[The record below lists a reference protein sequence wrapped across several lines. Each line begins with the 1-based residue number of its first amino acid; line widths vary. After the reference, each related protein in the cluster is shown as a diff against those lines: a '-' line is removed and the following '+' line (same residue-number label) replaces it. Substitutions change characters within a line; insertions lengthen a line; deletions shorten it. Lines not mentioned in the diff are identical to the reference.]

1 MDEDI
6 RKEHRADEPDSA
18 DAESGLNR
26 LDSMN
31 GLDKLDRVN
40 RRTFIK
46 VSALAGM
53 AGAAG
58 AAGIAASGCDSAGEM
73 DGSSGDGNP
82 GGAGGTGGSGG
93 AQATSGGAQATSGGA
108 QATSGGAGDSAGG
121 LTSAGGDPD
130 AIAADLRDNVYT
142 RLLGVRP
149 HVGAHEH
156 LSSMGGS
163 RMPAEVMAAM
173 TEANRYFVDMAELH
187 DAAGRRIAEIM
198 GAEAALVSSGAFA
211 TMLVGAA
218 GVLTGSDEE
227 RMRLLPNPT
236 WPKVECLFQTAHRF
250 FYDNVFGLAGMKLVE
265 AGTRAEYEA
274 AITDRTALLVGL
286 AYIEHQTR
294 GVPPFPV
301 RHRQEH
307 DPETLMPLE
316 IIEIG
321 RRRGVPVMI
330 DLASN
335 LPPKENLTRYLE
347 AGADLVVVS
356 GGKGIR
362 GPNSTGILA
371 GRADLIEA
379 ARMQNAPNN
388 GIGTGAEG
396 RQGGDRRPGRRAGA
410 VRGPRRGRGDRRLER
425 EGPLAGGSAAG
436 HRRPGSPLRAQ
447 HPRLPRRGTALGRG
461 GDSPVPGRRGPALA
475 RGRPEDHLR
484 RSGSAH
490 AAARGRRS
498 RTRGPQA
505 AGTVH
510 HGKLKDC
517 RKEGHGRR
525 KAERKRRA
533 WRSAGR

>member
-1 MDEDI
+1 MDEPVRQD
-6 RKEHRADEPDSA
+6 RHNNEPASSE
-18 DAESGLNR
+18 AESE
-26 LDSMN
+26 
-31 GLDKLDRVN
+31 LDRLN
-40 RRTFIK
+40 RRTFIRM
-46 VSALAGM
+46 SALAGM
-53 AGAAG
+53 AGV
-58 AAGIAASGCDSAGEM
+58 AGIAASGCGSSNELDGLSGSAGAV
-73 DGSSGDGNP
+73 GS
-82 GGAGGTGGSGG
+82 GGGGSGG
-93 AQATSGGAQATSGGA
+93 SG
-108 QATSGGAGDSAGG
+108 SAGG
-121 LTSAGGDPD
+121 AEGAVGTGGTGVGDPD
-130 AIAADLRDNVYT
+130 ALAADLRDNVYT
-142 RLLGVRP
+142 RMLGVRP

-173 TEANRYFVDMAELH
+173 AEANRYFVDMAELH

-211 TMLVGAA
+211 AMLVGAA
-218 GVLTGSDEE
+218 GVLTGSDQD

-250 FYDNVFGLAGMKLVE
+250 FYDNVFGFAGMKLVE
-265 AGTRAEYEA
+265 AGTREEFEA

-371 GRADLIEA
+371 GRADLIHA
-379 ARMQNAPNN
+379 ARMQNAPVN
-388 GIGTGAEG
+388 GIGRGLKVGKEEIVGLVAALERYVALDEDAEIAAWNAKA
-396 RQGGDRRPGRRAGA
+396 RRLADRLQGIDGLEARYELNTHGYCDVELVWDESVIPLSREDVDRLLRAGDPKIIYDGP
-410 VRGPRRGRGDRRLER
+410 GPRTLQLVDGEVELVARRLR
-425 EGPLAGGSAAG
+425 ELFTTGS
-436 HRRPGSPLRAQ
+436 
-447 HPRLPRRGTALGRG
+447 
-461 GDSPVPGRRGPALA
+461 
-475 RGRPEDHLR
+475 
-484 RSGSAH
+484 
-490 AAARGRRS
+490 
-498 RTRGPQA
+498 
-505 AGTVH
+505 
-510 HGKLKDC
+510 
-517 RKEGHGRR
+517 
-525 KAERKRRA
+525 
-533 WRSAGR
+533 

>member
-6 RKEHRADEPDSA
+6 RENQGVDEPDSA
-18 DAESGLNR
+18 EAENDLDR
-26 LDSMN
+26 LDQLDRLDD
-31 GLDKLDRVN
+31 LDKLDRVD

-58 AAGIAASGCDSAGEM
+58 VATSGCSSAGEM
-73 DGSSGDGNP
+73 DGSSGDAGA
-82 GGAGGTGGSGG
+82 GGAGVAGGSGG
-93 AQATSGGAQATSGGA
+93 EL
-108 QATSGGAGDSAGG
+108 AG
-121 LTSAGGDPD
+121 TGGDLD

-163 RMPAEVMAAM
+163 RMPAEVMDAM
-173 TEANRYFVDMAELH
+173 VEANRYFVDMAELH
-187 DAAGRRIAEIM
+187 EAAGRRIAEIM

-227 RMRLLPNPT
+227 RMGLLPNPT

-335 LPPKENLTRYLE
+335 LPPKENLTKYLE

-388 GIGTGAEG
+388 GIGRGLKVGKEEIVGLVAALERYVALDEDEEIAAWNG
-396 RQGGDRRPGRRAGA
+396 KARWLADQLQGIDGLEARYELNTHGYHDVELLWDESVIPLSREDVDRLLRSGDPKIIYDGP
-410 VRGPRRGRGDRRLER
+410 GPRTLQLEAGEVELVVRRLR
-425 EGPLAGGSAAG
+425 ELFTTGS
-436 HRRPGSPLRAQ
+436 
-447 HPRLPRRGTALGRG
+447 
-461 GDSPVPGRRGPALA
+461 
-475 RGRPEDHLR
+475 
-484 RSGSAH
+484 
-490 AAARGRRS
+490 
-498 RTRGPQA
+498 
-505 AGTVH
+505 
-510 HGKLKDC
+510 
-517 RKEGHGRR
+517 
-525 KAERKRRA
+525 
-533 WRSAGR
+533 

>member
-6 RKEHRADEPDSA
+6 REDNRVDEPDSVDSV
-18 DAESGLNR
+18 DAEIGLDQLEG
-26 LDSMN
+26 LDR
-31 GLDKLDRVN
+31 LDKLDGRAGRDGPYSLDRLN
-40 RRTFIK
+40 RRAFIR

-58 AAGIAASGCDSAGEM
+58 VAASGCSSAGEL
-73 DGSSGDGNP
+73 DGSSGGGGVSGT
-82 GGAGGTGGSGG
+82 GGAGGSAGDL
-93 AQATSGGAQATSGGA
+93 A
-108 QATSGGAGDSAGG
+108 GAGS
-121 LTSAGGDPD
+121 DPV
-130 AIAADLRDNVYT
+130 ALAANLRDNVYT

-187 DAAGRRIAEIM
+187 EAAGRRIAEIM

-211 TMLVGAA
+211 AMLVGAA
-218 GVLTGSDEE
+218 GVLTGPDQE
-227 RMRLLPNPT
+227 RMRLLPDPT

-250 FYDNVFGLAGMKLVE
+250 FYDNVFGFAGMKLVE

-335 LPPKENLTRYLE
+335 LPPKENLTKYLE

-371 GRADLIEA
+371 GRADLIHA
-379 ARMQNAPNN
+379 ARMQNAPVN
-388 GIGTGAEG
+388 GIGRGLKVGKEEIVGLVAALERYVALDEDEEIAAWNAKARWLADQLQGIDGLEARYELNTHGYCDVELLWDEAVIPLSREDVG
-396 RQGGDRRPGRRAGA
+396 RLLRAGDPKI
-410 VRGPRRGRGDRRLER
+410 VYDGPGPRTLQLEEGEVQLVARRLHE
-425 EGPLAGGSAAG
+425 LFTTGS
-436 HRRPGSPLRAQ
+436 
-447 HPRLPRRGTALGRG
+447 
-461 GDSPVPGRRGPALA
+461 
-475 RGRPEDHLR
+475 
-484 RSGSAH
+484 
-490 AAARGRRS
+490 
-498 RTRGPQA
+498 
-505 AGTVH
+505 
-510 HGKLKDC
+510 
-517 RKEGHGRR
+517 
-525 KAERKRRA
+525 
-533 WRSAGR
+533 

>member
-6 RKEHRADEPDSA
+6 RKEQRGDEPESA
-18 DAESGLNR
+18 VAENELDGLNQ
-26 LDSMN
+26 LDRPD

-40 RRTFIK
+40 RRTFIR

-53 AGAAG
+53 AGMAG
-58 AAGIAASGCDSAGEM
+58 AAGVAVYGCSSAGES
-73 DGSSGDGNP
+73 DGSPGDA
-82 GGAGGTGGSGG
+82 GAGGTGGDPEGQAASDRPGGSGSDL
-93 AQATSGGAQATSGGA
+93 A
-108 QATSGGAGDSAGG
+108 
-121 LTSAGGDPD
+121 SAGGDPD

-163 RMPAEVMAAM
+163 RMPAEVMEAM

-227 RMRLLPNPT
+227 RMGLLPNPT

-335 LPPKENLTRYLE
+335 LPPKENLTKYLE

-388 GIGTGAEG
+388 GIGRGLKVGKEEIVGLVAALERYVALDEDEEIAAWNGKARWLADQLQGIDGLEARYELNTHGYHDVELLWDEAVIPLSREDVG
-396 RQGGDRRPGRRAGA
+396 RLLRAGDPKIIYDGP
-410 VRGPRRGRGDRRLER
+410 GPRTLQLEEGEVELVVRRLR
-425 EGPLAGGSAAG
+425 ELFTTGS
-436 HRRPGSPLRAQ
+436 
-447 HPRLPRRGTALGRG
+447 
-461 GDSPVPGRRGPALA
+461 
-475 RGRPEDHLR
+475 
-484 RSGSAH
+484 
-490 AAARGRRS
+490 
-498 RTRGPQA
+498 
-505 AGTVH
+505 
-510 HGKLKDC
+510 
-517 RKEGHGRR
+517 
-525 KAERKRRA
+525 
-533 WRSAGR
+533 

>member
-1 MDEDI
+1 MVDDSLDDKRVDEL
-6 RKEHRADEPDSA
+6 DSA
-18 DAESGLNR
+18 DAESGL
-26 LDSMN
+26 
-31 GLDKLDRVN
+31 DR
-40 RRTFIK
+40 RAFIR

-58 AAGIAASGCDSAGEM
+58 AAGVAASGCSSAGEL
-73 DGSSGDGNP
+73 DGSSGSA
-82 GGAGGTGGSGG
+82 GAGGPNGAGTGGSGG
-93 AQATSGGAQATSGGA
+93 AGSTGIQ
-108 QATSGGAGDSAGG
+108 
-121 LTSAGGDPD
+121 GGDPD
-130 AIAADLRDNVYT
+130 GLAADLRDNVYT

-149 HVGAHEH
+149 HLGAHEH

-163 RMPAEVMAAM
+163 RMPAEVMEATA
-173 TEANRYFVDMAELH
+173 EANRYFVDMAELH

-211 TMLVGAA
+211 AMLVGAA
-218 GVLTGSDEE
+218 GVLTGPDQE
-227 RMRLLPNPT
+227 RMRLLPDPT

-250 FYDNVFGLAGMKLVE
+250 FYDNVFGFAGMKLVE

-335 LPPKENLTRYLE
+335 LPPKENLTKYLE

-371 GRADLIEA
+371 GRADLIHA
-379 ARMQNAPNN
+379 ARMQNAPVN
-388 GIGTGAEG
+388 GIGRGLKVGKEEIVGLVAALERYVALDEDEEITAWNAKARWLADQLQGIDGLEARYELNTHGYHDVELLWDEAVIPLSREDVG
-396 RQGGDRRPGRRAGA
+396 RLLRAGDPKIIYDGP
-410 VRGPRRGRGDRRLER
+410 GPRTLQLEEGEVELVARRLR
-425 EGPLAGGSAAG
+425 ELFTTGS
-436 HRRPGSPLRAQ
+436 
-447 HPRLPRRGTALGRG
+447 
-461 GDSPVPGRRGPALA
+461 
-475 RGRPEDHLR
+475 
-484 RSGSAH
+484 
-490 AAARGRRS
+490 
-498 RTRGPQA
+498 
-505 AGTVH
+505 
-510 HGKLKDC
+510 
-517 RKEGHGRR
+517 
-525 KAERKRRA
+525 
-533 WRSAGR
+533 

>member
-6 RKEHRADEPDSA
+6 RKEHRGDEPDSA

-53 AGAAG
+53 TGMAG

-73 DGSSGDGNP
+73 DGSPGDGNP
-82 GGAGGTGGSGG
+82 GGAGGTGGSV
-93 AQATSGGAQATSGGA
+93 GA

-121 LTSAGGDPD
+121 LTVAGGDPD
-130 AIAADLRDNVYT
+130 AIAADLKDNVYT

-187 DAAGRRIAEIM
+187 DAVGRRIAEIM

-250 FYDNVFGLAGMKLVE
+250 FYDNVFGLA
-265 AGTRAEYEA
+265 A
-274 AITDRTALLVGL
+274 
-286 AYIEHQTR
+286 
-294 GVPPFPV
+294 
-301 RHRQEH
+301 
-307 DPETLMPLE
+307 
-316 IIEIG
+316 
-321 RRRGVPVMI
+321 
-330 DLASN
+330 
-335 LPPKENLTRYLE
+335 
-347 AGADLVVVS
+347 
-356 GGKGIR
+356 
-362 GPNSTGILA
+362 
-371 GRADLIEA
+371 
-379 ARMQNAPNN
+379 
-388 GIGTGAEG
+388 
-396 RQGGDRRPGRRAGA
+396 
-410 VRGPRRGRGDRRLER
+410 
-425 EGPLAGGSAAG
+425 
-436 HRRPGSPLRAQ
+436 
-447 HPRLPRRGTALGRG
+447 
-461 GDSPVPGRRGPALA
+461 
-475 RGRPEDHLR
+475 
-484 RSGSAH
+484 
-490 AAARGRRS
+490 
-498 RTRGPQA
+498 
-505 AGTVH
+505 
-510 HGKLKDC
+510 
-517 RKEGHGRR
+517 
-525 KAERKRRA
+525 
-533 WRSAGR
+533 

>member
-6 RKEHRADEPDSA
+6 RKEQRGDEPESA
-18 DAESGLNR
+18 VAENELDGLNQ
-26 LDSMN
+26 LDRPDR
-31 GLDKLDRVN
+31 LDKLDRVN
-40 RRTFIK
+40 RRTFIR

-53 AGAAG
+53 VGAAG
-58 AAGIAASGCDSAGEM
+58 VAVSGCSSAGEP
-73 DGSSGDGNP
+73 DGSPGDAGAGGDSGSGGSGDAQVAS
-82 GGAGGTGGSGG
+82 GGAGG
-93 AQATSGGAQATSGGA
+93 
-108 QATSGGAGDSAGG
+108 SA
-121 LTSAGGDPD
+121 SAGGDPD

-163 RMPAEVMAAM
+163 RMPAEVMEAM
-173 TEANRYFVDMAELH
+173 AEANRYFVDMAELH
-187 DAAGRRIAEIM
+187 EAAGRRIAEIM

-211 TMLVGAA
+211 AMLVGAA

-227 RMRLLPNPT
+227 RMGLLPNPT

-250 FYDNVFGLAGMKLVE
+250 FYDNVFGFAGMKLVE

-388 GIGTGAEG
+388 GIGRGLKVGKEEIVGLVAALERYVALDEDEEIAAWNAKARWLADQLQGIDGLEARYELNTHGYCDVELVWDEVVIPLSREDVG
-396 RQGGDRRPGRRAGA
+396 RLLRAGDPKIIYDGP
-410 VRGPRRGRGDRRLER
+410 GPRTLQLEEGEVELVARRLR
-425 EGPLAGGSAAG
+425 ELFTTGS
-436 HRRPGSPLRAQ
+436 
-447 HPRLPRRGTALGRG
+447 
-461 GDSPVPGRRGPALA
+461 
-475 RGRPEDHLR
+475 
-484 RSGSAH
+484 
-490 AAARGRRS
+490 
-498 RTRGPQA
+498 
-505 AGTVH
+505 
-510 HGKLKDC
+510 
-517 RKEGHGRR
+517 
-525 KAERKRRA
+525 
-533 WRSAGR
+533 

>member
-6 RKEHRADEPDSA
+6 REHKRGDGPGSVDSVV
-18 DAESGLNR
+18 AESGLDRLNR
-26 LDSMN
+26 L
-31 GLDKLDRVN
+31 N
-40 RRTFIK
+40 RRTFIR

-58 AAGIAASGCDSAGEM
+58 AAGVAASGCSRAGES
-73 DGSSGDGNP
+73 DGSTGDA
-82 GGAGGTGGSGG
+82 GAGGDSGSGGSG
-93 AQATSGGAQATSGGA
+93 
-108 QATSGGAGDSAGG
+108 DAGG
-121 LTSAGGDPD
+121 SASVGGDPD

-163 RMPAEVMAAM
+163 RMPAEVMEAM
-173 TEANRYFVDMAELH
+173 AEANRYFVDMAELH

-227 RMRLLPNPT
+227 RMGLLPNPT

-274 AITDRTALLVGL
+274 AISDRTALLVGL

-388 GIGTGAEG
+388 GIGRGLKVGKEEIVGLVAALERYVALDEDEEIAAWNGKARWLADQLQGIDGLEARYELNTHGYHDVELLWDEAVIPLSREDVG
-396 RQGGDRRPGRRAGA
+396 RLLRAGDPKIIYDGP
-410 VRGPRRGRGDRRLER
+410 GPRTLQLEEGEVELVARRLR
-425 EGPLAGGSAAG
+425 ELFTTGS
-436 HRRPGSPLRAQ
+436 
-447 HPRLPRRGTALGRG
+447 
-461 GDSPVPGRRGPALA
+461 
-475 RGRPEDHLR
+475 
-484 RSGSAH
+484 
-490 AAARGRRS
+490 
-498 RTRGPQA
+498 
-505 AGTVH
+505 
-510 HGKLKDC
+510 
-517 RKEGHGRR
+517 
-525 KAERKRRA
+525 
-533 WRSAGR
+533 

>member
-6 RKEHRADEPDSA
+6 REDKRLDEPGSA
-18 DAESGLNR
+18 EAENELDGL
-26 LDSMN
+26 D
-31 GLDKLDRVN
+31 GPAALDKLDRVN
-40 RRTFIK
+40 RRTFIR

-58 AAGIAASGCDSAGEM
+58 AAGIAASGCGSAGEM
-73 DGSSGDGNP
+73 DGSSGG
-82 GGAGGTGGSGG
+82 GGAGGAQVASDGAGGSGG
-93 AQATSGGAQATSGGA
+93 DLA
-108 QATSGGAGDSAGG
+108 
-121 LTSAGGDPD
+121 SAGGDPD
-130 AIAADLRDNVYT
+130 ALAADLKDNVYT

-173 TEANRYFVDMAELH
+173 AEANHYFVDMAELH

-218 GVLTGSDEE
+218 GVLTGTDEE
-227 RMRLLPNPT
+227 RMGLLPNPT

-265 AGTRAEYEA
+265 AGTRAEFEA

-307 DPETLMPLE
+307 DPETFMPLE

-335 LPPKENLTRYLE
+335 LPPKENLTKYLE

-388 GIGTGAEG
+388 GIGRGLKVGKEEIVGLVAALERYVALDEDEEIAAWNAKASWLADQLQGIDGVEARYELNTHGYCDVELLWDEAVIPLSREDVG
-396 RQGGDRRPGRRAGA
+396 RLLRAGDPKIIYDGP
-410 VRGPRRGRGDRRLER
+410 GPRTLQLEEGEVQLVARRLR
-425 EGPLAGGSAAG
+425 ELFTTGS
-436 HRRPGSPLRAQ
+436 
-447 HPRLPRRGTALGRG
+447 
-461 GDSPVPGRRGPALA
+461 
-475 RGRPEDHLR
+475 
-484 RSGSAH
+484 
-490 AAARGRRS
+490 
-498 RTRGPQA
+498 
-505 AGTVH
+505 
-510 HGKLKDC
+510 
-517 RKEGHGRR
+517 
-525 KAERKRRA
+525 
-533 WRSAGR
+533 

>member
-1 MDEDI
+1 MDEGI
-6 RKEHRADEPDSA
+6 REDGRVDEPESA
-18 DAESGLNR
+18 AAESGLDR
-26 LDSMN
+26 PD
-31 GLDKLDRVN
+31 GLDKLNRLN
-40 RRTFIK
+40 RRTFIR
-46 VSALAGM
+46 VSALAGV

-58 AAGIAASGCDSAGEM
+58 AAGVAASGCGSAGEM
-73 DGSSGDGNP
+73 DGSSGG
-82 GGAGGTGGSGG
+82 GGAGN
-93 AQATSGGAQATSGGA
+93 A
-108 QATSGGAGDSAGG
+108 GGAGSGPAGQVDAPAD
-121 LTSAGGDPD
+121 LGGDPD
-130 AIAADLRDNVYT
+130 ALAADLRDNVYT
-142 RLLGVRP
+142 RLLGVQP

-173 TEANRYFVDMAELH
+173 AEANRYFVDMAELH
-187 DAAGRRIAEIM
+187 DAAGKRIAEIM

-211 TMLVGAA
+211 SMLVGAA

-227 RMRLLPNPT
+227 RMERLPNPT

-250 FYDNVFGLAGMKLVE
+250 FYDNVFGFAGMKLVE

-335 LPPKENLTRYLE
+335 LPPKENLTKYLE

-388 GIGTGAEG
+388 GIGRGLKVGKEEIVGLVAALERYVALDEEEEIAAWNARARWLADQLQGIDGLEARYELNTHGYCDVELVWDEVVIPLSREDVG
-396 RQGGDRRPGRRAGA
+396 RLLRAGDPKIIYDGP
-410 VRGPRRGRGDRRLER
+410 GPRTLQLEEGEVELVARRLR
-425 EGPLAGGSAAG
+425 ELFTTGS
-436 HRRPGSPLRAQ
+436 
-447 HPRLPRRGTALGRG
+447 
-461 GDSPVPGRRGPALA
+461 
-475 RGRPEDHLR
+475 
-484 RSGSAH
+484 
-490 AAARGRRS
+490 
-498 RTRGPQA
+498 
-505 AGTVH
+505 
-510 HGKLKDC
+510 
-517 RKEGHGRR
+517 
-525 KAERKRRA
+525 
-533 WRSAGR
+533 

>member
-1 MDEDI
+1 MDQDMLEDG
-6 RKEHRADEPDSA
+6 RVDEPESA
-18 DAESGLNR
+18 AAESGLDR
-26 LDSMN
+26 RD
-31 GLDKLDRVN
+31 GLDKLNRLN
-40 RRTFIK
+40 RRTFIR
-46 VSALAGM
+46 VSALAGV

-58 AAGIAASGCDSAGEM
+58 AAGVAASGCGSAGEQ
-73 DGSSGDGNP
+73 DGPSGSSGAEDA
-82 GGAGGTGGSGG
+82 GGAGGAGGSGGTGGSNV
-93 AQATSGGAQATSGGA
+93 
-108 QATSGGAGDSAGG
+108 AGVAPAD
-121 LTSAGGDPD
+121 LGGDPD
-130 AIAADLRDNVYT
+130 ALAADLRDNVYT

-163 RMPAEVMAAM
+163 RMPAEVTEAMA
-173 TEANRYFVDMAELH
+173 EANRYFVDMAELH

-211 TMLVGAA
+211 SMLVGAA
-218 GVLTGSDEE
+218 GVLTGSDED
-227 RMRLLPNPT
+227 RMELLPNPT

-250 FYDNVFGLAGMKLVE
+250 FYDNVFGFAGMKLVE

-335 LPPKENLTRYLE
+335 LPPKENLTKYLE

-388 GIGTGAEG
+388 GIGRGLKVGKEEIVGLVAALERYVALDEEEEIAAWNARARWLADQLQGIDGVEARYELNTYGYCDVELVWDESVIPLSREDVG
-396 RQGGDRRPGRRAGA
+396 RLLRAGDPKIIYDGP
-410 VRGPRRGRGDRRLER
+410 GPRTLQLEEGEVELVARRLQE
-425 EGPLAGGSAAG
+425 LFTTGS
-436 HRRPGSPLRAQ
+436 
-447 HPRLPRRGTALGRG
+447 
-461 GDSPVPGRRGPALA
+461 
-475 RGRPEDHLR
+475 
-484 RSGSAH
+484 
-490 AAARGRRS
+490 
-498 RTRGPQA
+498 
-505 AGTVH
+505 
-510 HGKLKDC
+510 
-517 RKEGHGRR
+517 
-525 KAERKRRA
+525 
-533 WRSAGR
+533 

>member
-6 RKEHRADEPDSA
+6 REGKRVDEPDSA
-18 DAESGLNR
+18 EAENALDGLNQLDR
-26 LDSMN
+26 LN
-31 GLDKLDRVN
+31 RLDKLDRFN
-40 RRTFIK
+40 RRTFIR

-58 AAGIAASGCDSAGEM
+58 AAGVATSGCSSAGET
-73 DGSSGDGNP
+73 DGSP
-82 GGAGGTGGSGG
+82 GGVGAGSTGG
-93 AQATSGGAQATSGGA
+93 
-108 QATSGGAGDSAGG
+108 G
-121 LTSAGGDPD
+121 LASAGGDPD
-130 AIAADLRDNVYT
+130 ALAAELKDNVYT

-163 RMPAEVMAAM
+163 RMPTEVMAAM

-187 DAAGRRIAEIM
+187 DAAGRRIAGIM

-211 TMLVGAA
+211 AMLVGAA
-218 GVLTGSDEE
+218 GVLTGSDQD

-250 FYDNVFGLAGMKLVE
+250 FYDNVFGFAGMKLVE

-388 GIGTGAEG
+388 GIGRGLKVGKEEIVGLVAALERYVALDEDAEIAAWNAKARWLADQLQGIAGLEARYELNTHGYCDVELVWDEAVIPLSREDVG
-396 RQGGDRRPGRRAGA
+396 RLLRAGDPKIIYDGP
-410 VRGPRRGRGDRRLER
+410 GPRTLQLEEGEVELVARRLR
-425 EGPLAGGSAAG
+425 ELFTTGS
-436 HRRPGSPLRAQ
+436 
-447 HPRLPRRGTALGRG
+447 
-461 GDSPVPGRRGPALA
+461 
-475 RGRPEDHLR
+475 
-484 RSGSAH
+484 
-490 AAARGRRS
+490 
-498 RTRGPQA
+498 
-505 AGTVH
+505 
-510 HGKLKDC
+510 
-517 RKEGHGRR
+517 
-525 KAERKRRA
+525 
-533 WRSAGR
+533 

>member
-6 RKEHRADEPDSA
+6 REDKRVDGPDSA
-18 DAESGLNR
+18 EVENGLVWPDR
-26 LDSMN
+26 LD
-31 GLDKLDRVN
+31 RFN
-40 RRTFIK
+40 RRTFIR

-58 AAGIAASGCDSAGEM
+58 VAAVGCRSASESDGSAG
-73 DGSSGDGNP
+73 DGGAGDTGGVGSS
-82 GGAGGTGGSGG
+82 GGTGGDPE
-93 AQATSGGAQATSGGA
+93 ALA
-108 QATSGGAGDSAGG
+108 AG
-121 LTSAGGDPD
+121 
-130 AIAADLRDNVYT
+130 LRDNVYT

-163 RMPAEVMAAM
+163 RMPAEVVEAMA
-173 TEANRYFVDMAELH
+173 EANRYFVDMAELH

-211 TMLVGAA
+211 AMLVGAA
-218 GVLTGSDEE
+218 GVLTGSDQD
-227 RMRLLPNPT
+227 RMRMLPNPT

-250 FYDNVFGLAGMKLVE
+250 FYDNVFGFAGMKLVE
-265 AGTRAEYEA
+265 AGARAEYEA
-274 AITDRTALLVGL
+274 AITERTALLVGL

-321 RRRGVPVMI
+321 KRRGVPVMI

-335 LPPKENLTRYLE
+335 LPPKENLTKYLE

-371 GRADLIEA
+371 GRADLIQA
-379 ARMQNAPNN
+379 ARVQNAPVN
-388 GIGTGAEG
+388 GIGRGLKVGKEEIVGLVAALERYVALDEEAEIAAWNAKA
-396 RQGGDRRPGRRAGA
+396 RRLADQLQGIDGLEARYELNTHGYCDVELVWDESAVPLSADDVDRLLRAGDPKIIYDGP
-410 VRGPRRGRGDRRLER
+410 GPRTLQLEDGEVELVARRLR
-425 EGPLAGGSAAG
+425 ELFTTGS
-436 HRRPGSPLRAQ
+436 
-447 HPRLPRRGTALGRG
+447 
-461 GDSPVPGRRGPALA
+461 
-475 RGRPEDHLR
+475 
-484 RSGSAH
+484 
-490 AAARGRRS
+490 
-498 RTRGPQA
+498 
-505 AGTVH
+505 
-510 HGKLKDC
+510 
-517 RKEGHGRR
+517 
-525 KAERKRRA
+525 
-533 WRSAGR
+533 

>member
-1 MDEDI
+1 MDEYI
-6 RKEHRADEPDSA
+6 REDGRVDQPESA
-18 DAESGLNR
+18 ASDSGL
-26 LDSMN
+26 D
-31 GLDKLDRVN
+31 
-40 RRTFIK
+40 RRTFIR

-58 AAGIAASGCDSAGEM
+58 AAGVAASGCGSAGEL
-73 DGSSGDGNP
+73 DGSAGG
-82 GGAGGTGGSGG
+82 GGAGDAGGADGLGGTGGTG
-93 AQATSGGAQATSGGA
+93 
-108 QATSGGAGDSAGG
+108 SADG
-121 LTSAGGDPD
+121 LGGDPD
-130 AIAADLRDNVYT
+130 ALAADLRDNVYT

-173 TEANRYFVDMAELH
+173 AEANRYFVDMAELH

-211 TMLVGAA
+211 SMLVGAA
-218 GVLTGSDEE
+218 GVLTGADEE
-227 RMRLLPNPT
+227 RMGLLPDPD

-250 FYDNVFGLAGMKLVE
+250 FYDNVFGFAGMKLVE

-301 RHRQEH
+301 RHRQER

-321 RRRGVPVMI
+321 KRRGVPVMI

-388 GIGTGAEG
+388 GIGRGLKVGKEEIVGLVAALERYVTLDEDEEIAAWNARARWLADRLQGIDGLEARYELNTHGYCDVELVWDETVIPLSREDVG
-396 RQGGDRRPGRRAGA
+396 RLLRAGDPK
-410 VRGPRRGRGDRRLER
+410 VIYDGPGPRTLQLEEGEVELVAHRLR
-425 EGPLAGGSAAG
+425 ELFTTGS
-436 HRRPGSPLRAQ
+436 
-447 HPRLPRRGTALGRG
+447 
-461 GDSPVPGRRGPALA
+461 
-475 RGRPEDHLR
+475 
-484 RSGSAH
+484 
-490 AAARGRRS
+490 
-498 RTRGPQA
+498 
-505 AGTVH
+505 
-510 HGKLKDC
+510 
-517 RKEGHGRR
+517 
-525 KAERKRRA
+525 
-533 WRSAGR
+533 

>member
-6 RKEHRADEPDSA
+6 RKDQHMDEPDSV
-18 DAESGLNR
+18 DSESGL
-26 LDSMN
+26 
-31 GLDKLDRVN
+31 DR
-40 RRTFIK
+40 RAFIR

-53 AGAAG
+53 AGAVG
-58 AAGIAASGCDSAGEM
+58 VTASGCTNTGEQ
-73 DGSSGDGNP
+73 DGPSGG
-82 GGAGGTGGSGG
+82 GGARGAGGDAAETDGSGEAIG
-93 AQATSGGAQATSGGA
+93 
-108 QATSGGAGDSAGG
+108 SA
-121 LTSAGGDPD
+121 SAGGDPD

-163 RMPAEVMAAM
+163 RMPPEVMEAM
-173 TEANRYFVDMAELH
+173 VEANRYFVDMAELH

-211 TMLVGAA
+211 AMLVGAA
-218 GVLTGSDEE
+218 GVLTGSDQD

-250 FYDNVFGLAGMKLVE
+250 FYDNVFGFAGMKLVE

-286 AYIEHQTR
+286 AFIEHQTR

-335 LPPKENLTRYLE
+335 LPPKENLTKYLE

-371 GRADLIEA
+371 GRADLVHA
-379 ARMQNAPNN
+379 ARMQNAPVN
-388 GIGTGAEG
+388 GIGRGLKVGKEEIVGLVAALERYVALDEDEEIAAWNAKARWLADKLQGIDGLEARYELNTHGYHDVELIWDEAVIPLSREDVG
-396 RQGGDRRPGRRAGA
+396 RLLRAGDPKIIYDGP
-410 VRGPRRGRGDRRLER
+410 GPRTLQLEEGEVELVARRLR
-425 EGPLAGGSAAG
+425 ELFTTGS
-436 HRRPGSPLRAQ
+436 
-447 HPRLPRRGTALGRG
+447 
-461 GDSPVPGRRGPALA
+461 
-475 RGRPEDHLR
+475 
-484 RSGSAH
+484 
-490 AAARGRRS
+490 
-498 RTRGPQA
+498 
-505 AGTVH
+505 
-510 HGKLKDC
+510 
-517 RKEGHGRR
+517 
-525 KAERKRRA
+525 
-533 WRSAGR
+533 

>member
-1 MDEDI
+1 MDEDF
-6 RKEHRADEPDSA
+6 REEQRVDEPDSA
-18 DAESGLNR
+18 DAE
-26 LDSMN
+26 N
-31 GLDKLDRVN
+31 GLDRLN
-40 RRTFIK
+40 RRTFIR

-58 AAGIAASGCDSAGEM
+58 VAASGCSGAGEL
-73 DGSSGDGNP
+73 DGSGE
-82 GGAGGTGGSGG
+82 GAGADGGSG
-93 AQATSGGAQATSGGA
+93 SGGMAGTTDTAGA
-108 QATSGGAGDSAGG
+108 A
-121 LTSAGGDPD
+121 GDPD
-130 AIAADLRDNVYT
+130 ALAADLRDNVYT

-163 RMPAEVMAAM
+163 RMPSEVTSAM

-211 TMLVGAA
+211 AMLVGAA
-218 GVLTGSDEE
+218 GVLTGSDQE
-227 RMRLLPNPT
+227 RMELLPNPT

-250 FYDNVFGLAGMKLVE
+250 FYDNVFGFAGMKLVE
-265 AGTRAEYEA
+265 AGTRDEYEA

-335 LPPKENLTRYLE
+335 LPPKENLTKYLE

-371 GRADLIEA
+371 GRADLVHA
-379 ARMQNAPNN
+379 ARMQNAPVN
-388 GIGTGAEG
+388 GIGRGLKVGKEEIVGLVAALERYVALDENEEIAAWNAKARWLADQLQGIDGLEARYELNTHGYHDVELLWDEAVIPLSREDVG
-396 RQGGDRRPGRRAGA
+396 RLLRAGDPKIIYDGP
-410 VRGPRRGRGDRRLER
+410 GPRTLQLEEGEVQLVARRLR
-425 EGPLAGGSAAG
+425 ELFTTGS
-436 HRRPGSPLRAQ
+436 
-447 HPRLPRRGTALGRG
+447 
-461 GDSPVPGRRGPALA
+461 
-475 RGRPEDHLR
+475 
-484 RSGSAH
+484 
-490 AAARGRRS
+490 
-498 RTRGPQA
+498 
-505 AGTVH
+505 
-510 HGKLKDC
+510 
-517 RKEGHGRR
+517 
-525 KAERKRRA
+525 
-533 WRSAGR
+533 

>member
-1 MDEDI
+1 MGEDI
-6 RKEHRADEPDSA
+6 REDQRVDELDSA
-18 DAESGLNR
+18 DAESGLDR
-26 LDSMN
+26 LD

-58 AAGIAASGCDSAGEM
+58 AAGVAMSGCGSAGEL
-73 DGSSGDGNP
+73 DESSGS
-82 GGAGGTGGSGG
+82 GGAGGADGADGTGGSGG
-93 AQATSGGAQATSGGA
+93 DLSSDGS
-108 QATSGGAGDSAGG
+108 D
-121 LTSAGGDPD
+121 LD
-130 AIAADLRDNVYT
+130 ALAADLKDNVYT

-163 RMPAEVMAAM
+163 RMPAEVVEAMA
-173 TEANRYFVDMAELH
+173 EANRYFVDMAELH

-211 TMLVGAA
+211 AMLVGAA
-218 GVLTGSDEE
+218 GVLTGSDQD
-227 RMRLLPNPT
+227 RMRLLPNPN

-250 FYDNVFGLAGMKLVE
+250 FYDNVFGFAGMKLVE
-265 AGTRAEYEA
+265 AGTRAEHEA

-286 AYIEHQTR
+286 AYVEHQTR

-335 LPPKENLTRYLE
+335 LPPKENLTKYLD

-371 GRADLIEA
+371 GRADLVHA
-379 ARMQNAPNN
+379 ARMQNAPVN
-388 GIGTGAEG
+388 GIGRGLKVGKEEIVGLVAALERYVALDEDAEIAAWNGKARWLADQLQGIDGLEARYELNTHGYYDVELLWDEAVIPLSREDVG
-396 RQGGDRRPGRRAGA
+396 RLLRAGDPKIIYDGP
-410 VRGPRRGRGDRRLER
+410 GPRTLQLEDGEVQLVARRLR
-425 EGPLAGGSAAG
+425 ELFTTGS
-436 HRRPGSPLRAQ
+436 
-447 HPRLPRRGTALGRG
+447 
-461 GDSPVPGRRGPALA
+461 
-475 RGRPEDHLR
+475 
-484 RSGSAH
+484 
-490 AAARGRRS
+490 
-498 RTRGPQA
+498 
-505 AGTVH
+505 
-510 HGKLKDC
+510 
-517 RKEGHGRR
+517 
-525 KAERKRRA
+525 
-533 WRSAGR
+533 

>member
-6 RKEHRADEPDSA
+6 REGKRVDEPDSA
-18 DAESGLNR
+18 EAENALDGLNQLDR
-26 LDSMN
+26 LN
-31 GLDKLDRVN
+31 RLDKLDRFN
-40 RRTFIK
+40 RRTFIR

-58 AAGIAASGCDSAGEM
+58 AAGVATSGCSSAGET
-73 DGSSGDGNP
+73 DGSP
-82 GGAGGTGGSGG
+82 GGVGAGSTGG
-93 AQATSGGAQATSGGA
+93 
-108 QATSGGAGDSAGG
+108 G
-121 LTSAGGDPD
+121 LASAGGDPD
-130 AIAADLRDNVYT
+130 ALAAELKDNVYT

-163 RMPAEVMAAM
+163 RMPTEVMAAM

-187 DAAGRRIAEIM
+187 DAAGRRIAGIM

-211 TMLVGAA
+211 AMLVGAA
-218 GVLTGSDEE
+218 GVLTGSDQD

-250 FYDNVFGLAGMKLVE
+250 FYDNVFGFAGMKLVE

-388 GIGTGAEG
+388 GIGRGLKVGKEEIVGLVAALERYVALDEEAEIAAWNGKARWLADQLQGIAGLEARYELNTHGYCDVELVWDEEVIPLSREDVDRLLRTGDPKIIYDG
-396 RQGGDRRPGRRAGA
+396 P
-410 VRGPRRGRGDRRLER
+410 GPRTLQLEEGEVELVARRLR
-425 EGPLAGGSAAG
+425 ELFTTGS
-436 HRRPGSPLRAQ
+436 
-447 HPRLPRRGTALGRG
+447 
-461 GDSPVPGRRGPALA
+461 
-475 RGRPEDHLR
+475 
-484 RSGSAH
+484 
-490 AAARGRRS
+490 
-498 RTRGPQA
+498 
-505 AGTVH
+505 
-510 HGKLKDC
+510 
-517 RKEGHGRR
+517 
-525 KAERKRRA
+525 
-533 WRSAGR
+533 

>member
-6 RKEHRADEPDSA
+6 RNNWRIDGPGSAEADKKRVDEPDSA
-18 DAESGLNR
+18 AAANE
-26 LDSMN
+26 LDS
-31 GLDKLDRVN
+31 LDKLDRLN
-40 RRTFIK
+40 RRTFIM

-58 AAGIAASGCDSAGEM
+58 AAGVAVSGCSSAGEM
-73 DGSSGDGNP
+73 DGSSGG
-82 GGAGGTGGSGG
+82 GGAGGMGGSGG
-93 AQATSGGAQATSGGA
+93 DP
-108 QATSGGAGDSAGG
+108 AG
-121 LTSAGGDPD
+121 LGGDPE
-130 AIAADLRDNVYT
+130 ALAADLKDNVYT

-163 RMPAEVMAAM
+163 RIPAEVMEAM
-173 TEANRYFVDMAELH
+173 AEANRYFVDMAELH

-211 TMLVGAA
+211 AMLVGAA
-218 GVLTGSDEE
+218 GVLTGSDQE

-250 FYDNVFGLAGMKLVE
+250 FYDNVFGFAGMKLVE
-265 AGTRAEYEA
+265 AGTRAEYEV

-307 DPETLMPLE
+307 DTETLMPME

-388 GIGTGAEG
+388 GIGRGLKVGKEEIVGLVAALERYVALDEDEEIAAWNAKASWLADQLQGIDGVEARYELNTHGYHDVELLWDEAVIPLSREDVG
-396 RQGGDRRPGRRAGA
+396 RLLRAGDPKIIYDGP
-410 VRGPRRGRGDRRLER
+410 GPRTLQLEEGEVQLVARRLR
-425 EGPLAGGSAAG
+425 ELFTTGS
-436 HRRPGSPLRAQ
+436 
-447 HPRLPRRGTALGRG
+447 
-461 GDSPVPGRRGPALA
+461 
-475 RGRPEDHLR
+475 
-484 RSGSAH
+484 
-490 AAARGRRS
+490 
-498 RTRGPQA
+498 
-505 AGTVH
+505 
-510 HGKLKDC
+510 
-517 RKEGHGRR
+517 
-525 KAERKRRA
+525 
-533 WRSAGR
+533 

>member
-1 MDEDI
+1 MDKDI
-6 RKEHRADEPDSA
+6 REDMRVDEPESA
-18 DAESGLNR
+18 EAESGLDD
-26 LDSMN
+26 LD
-31 GLDKLDRVN
+31 GLDRPIHQNPLD
-40 RRTFIK
+40 RRTFIR
-46 VSALAGM
+46 VSALAGAAGV
-53 AGAAG
+53 AGAASVALPGCGG
-58 AAGIAASGCDSAGEM
+58 AGGQDGSAG
-73 DGSSGDGNP
+73 DGGT
-82 GGAGGTGGSGG
+82 GGTGGSSG
-93 AQATSGGAQATSGGA
+93 A
-108 QATSGGAGDSAGG
+108 DSAVDG
-121 LTSAGGDPD
+121 LGGDPD
-130 AIAADLRDNVYT
+130 SLAADLKDNVYT

-163 RMPAEVMAAM
+163 RMPAEVMEAM
-173 TEANRYFVDMAELH
+173 AEANRYFVDMAELH

-211 TMLVGAA
+211 AMLVGAA
-218 GVLTGSDEE
+218 GVLTGSDQE

-250 FYDNVFGLAGMKLVE
+250 FYDNVFGFAGMKLVE

-321 RRRGVPVMI
+321 KRRGVPVMI

-335 LPPKENLTRYLE
+335 LPPKENLTKYLE

-371 GRADLIEA
+371 GRADLIHA
-379 ARMQNAPNN
+379 ARMQNAPVN
-388 GIGTGAEG
+388 GIGRGLKVGKEEIVGLVAALERYVALDEEEEIAAWNAKARRLADRLQGIDGLEARYELNTHGYCDVELVWDETVIPLSADDVGRLLREG
-396 RQGGDRRPGRRAGA
+396 DPKIIYDGP
-410 VRGPRRGRGDRRLER
+410 GPRTLQLEEGEVELVARRLR
-425 EGPLAGGSAAG
+425 ELFTTGS
-436 HRRPGSPLRAQ
+436 
-447 HPRLPRRGTALGRG
+447 
-461 GDSPVPGRRGPALA
+461 
-475 RGRPEDHLR
+475 
-484 RSGSAH
+484 
-490 AAARGRRS
+490 
-498 RTRGPQA
+498 
-505 AGTVH
+505 
-510 HGKLKDC
+510 
-517 RKEGHGRR
+517 
-525 KAERKRRA
+525 
-533 WRSAGR
+533 

>member
-6 RKEHRADEPDSA
+6 REDERVDGPGSA
-18 DAESGLNR
+18 EAESGPGRLDRPDRLNR
-26 LDSMN
+26 LDR
-31 GLDKLDRVN
+31 LD
-40 RRTFIK
+40 RRTFIR

-58 AAGIAASGCDSAGEM
+58 VAASGCTGAGEQ
-73 DGSSGDGNP
+73 DGSSEG
-82 GGAGGTGGSGG
+82 GGTGG
-93 AQATSGGAQATSGGA
+93 TSGAVGT
-108 QATSGGAGDSAGG
+108 GG
-121 LTSAGGDPD
+121 LGGDPE
-130 AIAADLRDNVYT
+130 ALAADLRDNVYT

-163 RMPAEVMAAM
+163 RMPVEVMEAM
-173 TEANRYFVDMAELH
+173 AEANRYFVDMAELH

-211 TMLVGAA
+211 SMLVGAA
-218 GVLTGSDEE
+218 GVLTGSDQE

-250 FYDNVFGLAGMKLVE
+250 FYDNVFGFAGMKLVE
-265 AGTRAEYEA
+265 VGTRAEYEA

-321 RRRGVPVMI
+321 KRRGVPVMI

-335 LPPKENLTRYLE
+335 LPPKENLTKYLE

-371 GRADLIEA
+371 GRADLIHA
-379 ARMQNAPNN
+379 ARMQNAPVN
-388 GIGTGAEG
+388 GIGRGLKVGKEEIVGLVAALERYVALDEEEEIAAWNEKARWLADQLQGIDGLEARYELNTHGYCDVELLWDEAVIPLSREDVG
-396 RQGGDRRPGRRAGA
+396 RLLRAGDPKIIYDGP
-410 VRGPRRGRGDRRLER
+410 GPRTLQLEEGEVELVARRLR
-425 EGPLAGGSAAG
+425 ELFTTGS
-436 HRRPGSPLRAQ
+436 
-447 HPRLPRRGTALGRG
+447 
-461 GDSPVPGRRGPALA
+461 
-475 RGRPEDHLR
+475 
-484 RSGSAH
+484 
-490 AAARGRRS
+490 
-498 RTRGPQA
+498 
-505 AGTVH
+505 
-510 HGKLKDC
+510 
-517 RKEGHGRR
+517 
-525 KAERKRRA
+525 
-533 WRSAGR
+533 

>member
-1 MDEDI
+1 MDETI
-6 RKEHRADEPDSA
+6 RKDKRVEELGSS
-18 DAESGLNR
+18 ETKSGLDR
-26 LDSMN
+26 
-31 GLDKLDRVN
+31 LDKLDGLDGLD
-40 RRTFIK
+40 RRTFIR
-46 VSALAGM
+46 VSALAGMAGM

-58 AAGIAASGCDSAGEM
+58 AAGVAMSGCGSAGEL
-73 DGSSGDGNP
+73 DGSSGG
-82 GGAGGTGGSGG
+82 GGTGSTPAASRGSGI
-93 AQATSGGAQATSGGA
+93 
-108 QATSGGAGDSAGG
+108 AGG
-121 LTSAGGDPD
+121 RGGDPVTL
-130 AIAADLRDNVYT
+130 AADLRDNVYT

-163 RMPAEVMAAM
+163 RMPAEVVEAMA
-173 TEANRYFVDMAELH
+173 EANRYFVDMAELH

-211 TMLVGAA
+211 AMLVGAA
-218 GVLTGSDEE
+218 GVLTGSAQD

-250 FYDNVFGLAGMKLVE
+250 FYDNVFGFAGMKLVE

-335 LPPKENLTRYLE
+335 LPPKENLTKYLE

-371 GRADLIEA
+371 GRADLVHA
-379 ARMQNAPNN
+379 ARMQNAPVN
-388 GIGTGAEG
+388 GIGRGLKVGKEEIVGLVAALERYVALDEDAEIAAWNGKARWLADQLQGIDGLEARYELNTHGYYDVELLWDEAVIPLSREDVG
-396 RQGGDRRPGRRAGA
+396 RLLRAGDPKIIYDGP
-410 VRGPRRGRGDRRLER
+410 GPRTLQLEDGEVQLVARRLR
-425 EGPLAGGSAAG
+425 ELFTTGS
-436 HRRPGSPLRAQ
+436 
-447 HPRLPRRGTALGRG
+447 
-461 GDSPVPGRRGPALA
+461 
-475 RGRPEDHLR
+475 
-484 RSGSAH
+484 
-490 AAARGRRS
+490 
-498 RTRGPQA
+498 
-505 AGTVH
+505 
-510 HGKLKDC
+510 
-517 RKEGHGRR
+517 
-525 KAERKRRA
+525 
-533 WRSAGR
+533 

>member
-6 RKEHRADEPDSA
+6 REERRVEESEPTA
-18 DAESGLNR
+18 AESGLDR
-26 LDSMN
+26 RAFIRVSTLG
-31 GLDKLDRVN
+31 GL
-40 RRTFIK
+40 
-46 VSALAGM
+46 

-58 AAGIAASGCDSAGEM
+58 VVASGCRGM
-73 DGSSGDGNP
+73 GGQN
-82 GGAGGTGGSGG
+82 GAGGDGGSGGSGG
-93 AQATSGGAQATSGGA
+93 AGGSDAGGG
-108 QATSGGAGDSAGG
+108 GGAGGAGG
-121 LTSAGGDPD
+121 SGGTGDSSAAGSTPAALGGDPE
-130 AIAADLRDNVYT
+130 ALAADLKDNVYT

-163 RMPAEVMAAM
+163 RMPSEVMAAM
-173 TEANRYFVDMAELH
+173 AEANRYFVDMAELH

-211 TMLVGAA
+211 AMLVGAA
-218 GVLTGSDEE
+218 GVLTGSDQD
-227 RMRLLPNPT
+227 RMRQLPNPT

-250 FYDNVFGLAGMKLVE
+250 FYDNVFGFAGMKLVE

-286 AYIEHQTR
+286 AYVEHQTR

-321 RRRGVPVMI
+321 RRKGVPVMI

-335 LPPKENLTRYLE
+335 LPPKENLTKYLE

-371 GRADLIEA
+371 GRADLVHA
-379 ARMQNAPNN
+379 ARMQNAPVN
-388 GIGTGAEG
+388 GIGRGLKVGKEEIVGLVAALE
-396 RQGGDRRPGRRAGA
+396 RYVALDENEEIAAWNEKARWLANQLQGIDGLEARYELNTHGYCDVELVWDEAVIPLSREDVNRLLRAGDPK
-410 VRGPRRGRGDRRLER
+410 VIYDGPGPRTLQLEQGEVELVARRLR
-425 EGPLAGGSAAG
+425 DLFTTGS
-436 HRRPGSPLRAQ
+436 
-447 HPRLPRRGTALGRG
+447 
-461 GDSPVPGRRGPALA
+461 
-475 RGRPEDHLR
+475 
-484 RSGSAH
+484 
-490 AAARGRRS
+490 
-498 RTRGPQA
+498 
-505 AGTVH
+505 
-510 HGKLKDC
+510 
-517 RKEGHGRR
+517 
-525 KAERKRRA
+525 
-533 WRSAGR
+533 